1 MPIHL
6 PILKRTHPSRRTLL
20 GWGLALLA
28 AGPVLAADFPD
39 VTWDDLVPKG
49 WDPLASFKDLIP
61 ANSGA
66 LSDSDPR
73 AQKLQERLREVWDN
87 APVVPAMA
95 GRRGRLPGYIVP
107 LEETR
112 DGLREFLLVPY
123 FGACIHSPP
132 PPANQIVHVRSAK
145 PVKGF
150 RTMDAVWVR
159 GTLAIQR
166 SDTQMGVSGYAMD
179 AEGVFKLPRVLQ

>member
-1 MPIHL
+1 MTDRLPHL
-6 PILKRTHPSRRTLL
+6 KGAHLHRRSLL

-28 AGPVLAADFPD
+28 AGPVAAADSPD
-39 VTWDDLVPKG
+39 MTWEDLVPKG

-87 APVVPAMA
+87 APVVPTLA

-107 LEETR
+107 LEETK
-112 DGLREFLLVPY
+112 DGLSEFLLVPY

-145 PVKGF
+145 PIKGF

-179 AEGVFKLPRVLQ
+179 AEGVSKLPRSMQ